1 MKAFRKKPVIIS
13 VSCLLA
19 AVLAAGGI
27 VLAVKNSG
35 TPVPVAPVSTMNS
48 GYWND
53 NSDIAPYGNVT
64 TNLNQ
69 DISYDESLIITQV
82 YVQEGDT
89 VQVGDPLVS
98 YDTSLVALELE
109 MKQMQIDGIGLNIQN
124 VQAELDQLKKTAPA
138 ATASASPLAGVLLA
152 ASRSAGTSGAPGV
165 SETAASGSSSGQ
177 TPLPP
182 GTVWQKI
189 TPDSVPYQGNGTR
202 ENDRDRGPGIFETGA
217 E

>member
-89 VQVGDPLVS
+89 VQVGDPLVMGNLMLAAH
-98 YDTSLVALELE
+98 SLGLGSCWINRAREEFETQEGKALL
-109 MKQMQIDGIGLNIQN
+109 KQWGIEGDYIGIGHCVIGYPDGNLP
-124 VQAELDQLKKTAPA
+124 K
-138 ATASASPLAGVLLA
+138 A
-152 ASRSAGTSGAPGV
+152 ASRKEDYIV
-165 SETAASGSSSGQ
+165 
-177 TPLPP
+177 
-182 GTVWQKI
+182 TVK
-189 TPDSVPYQGNGTR
+189 
-202 ENDRDRGPGIFETGA
+202 
-217 E
+217 